1 VGIASSQSGDLSLI
15 QLDGEIDIAIA
26 AELRA
31 SLLEA
36 LKSGREISV
45 SLDAVT
51 ALDLTAFQ
59 LLWSA
64 QREAT
69 QNGLKFTLTRE
80 LSEPIQSSL
89 KSIGLDGLLVG

>member
-1 VGIASSQSGDLSLI
+1 MGIASSQSGDLSLI